1 MSSPRPALLVL
12 LAALCLAACSKPA
25 PAPEPVRAVRT
36 LKVATGTVAASHE
49 YAADI
54 RARTESRLGF
64 RVGGKLVRRS
74 AEVGQVVQA
83 GQVLAELDPQDLRL
97 AQEAARAGMMAAE
110 VNAVQARADLAR
122 FKDLH
127 AQGFISAAELQRRD
141 STAKAAEAQLA
152 QARAQTDSQTNQAG
166 YSRLLAPAA
175 GVVLAVDAE
184 PGAVLAS
191 GAAVVRLAHAGPR
204 DVVFSVPEDAADAV
218 RALRGKPGAL
228 TVRVWGRPEPM
239 KASVR
244 EIAAAADP
252 MTRTFQVK
260 ADLGEARVD
269 LGQTAAVTVPLPE
282 QGGLIR
288 LPLSALLQQQGR
300 TIVWVLDPGTMTVK
314 AQPVQVAGAD
324 ANAALIAGGL
334 APGAEVVTAGVHVLT
349 EGLKVTRYAPT
360 VAASAA
366 ATASATATATAT
378 ATASAPAK

>member
-1 MSSPRPALLVL
+1 MSSLRRHLLAL

-74 AEVGQVVQA
+74 AEVGQSVQA
-83 GQVLAELDPQDLRL
+83 GQVLAELDPQDLQL
-97 AQEAARAGMMAAE
+97 AQAAARAGMLAAE

-152 QARAQTDSQTNQAG
+152 QARAQTDAQANQAG

-175 GVVLAVDAE
+175 GVVIAVEAE
-184 PGAVLAS
+184 PGAVLTS
-191 GAAVVRLAHAGPR
+191 GAPVIRLAHAGPR
-204 DVVFSVPEDAADAV
+204 DVVFSVPEDAADGV
-218 RALRGKPGAL
+218 RALRGRAGAL
-228 TVRVWGRPEPM
+228 TVRLWGRPEAL

-252 MTRTFQVK
+252 MTRTFLVK

-282 QGGLIR
+282 QGGLVR

-300 TIVWVLDPGTMTVK
+300 TVVWVLDPGTMTVK

-349 EGLKVTRYAPT
+349 EGLKVTRYAP
-360 VAASAA
+360 AA
-366 ATASATATATAT
+366 AAA
-378 ATASAPAK
+378 ASAPAK